1 MEVLG
6 GGKRF
11 FELKTEAKGKS
22 VLGNVLSV
30 GNLFEARK
38 FALRR
43 GIWFRALNRLERGV
57 VDLTVRYVDEIRSA
71 KLTKVLTVILAK
83 LQLAVESVMDKMVR
97 SDGFA
102 QARKISRVA
111 LSWGRVS
118 ALAWAEDGD
127 FARFLAVM
135 LMNGSGIFRT

>member
-1 MEVLG
+1 
-6 GGKRF
+6 
-11 FELKTEAKGKS
+11 
-22 VLGNVLSV
+22 
-30 GNLFEARK
+30 
-38 FALRR
+38 
-43 GIWFRALNRLERGV
+43 
-57 VDLTVRYVDEIRSA
+57 
-71 KLTKVLTVILAK
+71 VLTVILAK

-97 SDGFA
+97 SEGFA

-111 LSWGRVS
+111 LSWGRFS